1 MKTVDVLLFT
11 IFLCGCSPMVWM
23 RPNTTPEQ
31 TQQDG
36 AECRIAAYGKYPY
49 KELLVEHEH
58 SPTTSEDAN
67 QMIRDANAAFCLRAK
82 GYIFQRPKSARS

>member
-1 MKTVDVLLFT
+1 MKTVNVLVFT
-11 IFLCGCSPMVWM
+11 VFLCGCSPMVWM
-23 RPNTTPEQ
+23 RPSATPEQ

-58 SPTTSEDAN
+58 GATTSQDAN
-67 QMIRDANAAFCLRAK
+67 QMIRDANADFCMRAK
-82 GYIFQRPKSARS
+82 GYAFQRAK